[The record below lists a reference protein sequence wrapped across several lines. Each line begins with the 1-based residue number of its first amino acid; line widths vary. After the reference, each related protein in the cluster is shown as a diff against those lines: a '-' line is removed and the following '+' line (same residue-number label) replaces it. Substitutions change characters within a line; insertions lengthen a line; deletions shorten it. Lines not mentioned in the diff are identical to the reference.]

1 MKIPCIGV
9 KAALQKLSLKCAI
22 GAEELTVLTKLKERV
37 QKLMIAEA
45 RIAHAIGL
53 TPNVVSLFG
62 ILTTLVSACC
72 YLYSRSNHS
81 LLIIAALL
89 LLVSGF
95 FDALD
100 GVLARAYHETTVF
113 GGFLDS
119 LLDRYSDA
127 IILVSI
133 ILGRLIAD
141 SQLWGSVGFAAVI
154 GSLLV
159 SYSRARAEAAGIKM
173 ETVGLA
179 ERAERIIIV
188 AVASFLNLLWAD
200 ALRWSVA
207 LLAVLTNLTVVQRVL
222 YFWKASRKKETSA
235 TPAV

>member
-1 MKIPCIGV
+1 MPPRHDID
-9 KAALQKLSLKCAI
+9 
-22 GAEELTVLTKLKERV
+22 AEELTVLTKLKERV

-45 RIAHAIGL
+45 RVAHAIGL
-53 TPNVVSLFG
+53 TPNLVSLLG
-62 ILTTLVSACC
+62 ILATLVSAYC
-72 YLYSRSNHS
+72 YWNSQYNDSFLTV
-81 LLIIAALL
+81 AALL
-89 LLVSGF
+89 LLGSGF

-100 GVLARAYHETTVF
+100 GVLARAYHKTTVF

-133 ILGRLIAD
+133 IFGRLIAD
-141 SQLWGSVGFAAVI
+141 SQLWSPVGFAAVI

-179 ERAERIIIV
+179 ERAERMIII
-188 AVASFLNLLWAD
+188 AAASFLNLLWAD
-200 ALRWSVA
+200 ALRWSVL
-207 LLAVLTNLTVVQRVL
+207 LLAVLTNLTVMQRAL
-222 YFWKASRKKETSA
+222 YFWKASRKKEAST
-235 TPAV
+235 TPVV

>member
-1 MKIPCIGV
+1 M
-9 KAALQKLSLKCAI
+9 
-22 GAEELTVLTKLKERV
+22 LTKLKERI
-37 QKLMIAEA
+37 QKLMITEA

-53 TPNVVSLFG
+53 TPNQISLLG
-62 ILTTLVSACC
+62 VLAALASAYC
-72 YLYSRSNHS
+72 YLSSQFNDS
-81 LLIIAALL
+81 ILIVAALL

-95 FDALD
+95 LDALD
-100 GVLARAYHETTVF
+100 GVLARAFRGTTLF

-141 SQLWGSVGFAAVI
+141 SQLWGLVGFAAVI

-159 SYSRARAEAAGIKM
+159 SYSRARAEAAGVKM

-179 ERAERIIIV
+179 ERAERIIII
-188 AVASFLNLLWAD
+188 AAASFLNLLWAE
-200 ALRWSVA
+200 ALRWSVL
-207 LLAVLTNLTVVQRVL
+207 LLAILTNLTVIQRAV
-222 YFWKASRKKETSA
+222 YFWKASRKKEAST
-235 TPAV
+235 TPVV